1 MSSVNQ
7 LGDDGPRGGRLDLD
21 TTVNYPRFERVVQV
35 KKEIAYNHEPQAL
48 MGHMHAS
55 PLSKLFF
62 SYENLQAL
70 QLGMKNMVYVKSCA
84 NKYLIGK
91 QSEDELLTVMRSIF
105 LQNAKHLPY
114 DVIGQVR
121 ELNGL
126 VLTYV
131 VPRILSELDMYQT
144 YLKDVA
150 NAPGLGN
157 FDRGEA
163 TSVKGNASKQLEFKT
178 FF

>member
-7 LGDDGPRGGRLDLD
+7 LGDGGPQGGRLELD
-21 TTVNYPRFERVVQV
+21 TKSYPRYERVVQV
-35 KKEIAYNHEPQAL
+35 KKEIAYNHESQAL
-48 MGHMHAS
+48 MGHMHTS
-55 PLSKLFF
+55 PLSKLYF
-62 SYENLQAL
+62 SYENMQAL
-70 QLGMKNMVYVKSCA
+70 QLGMKNLVYTKSC
-84 NKYLIGK
+84 NKFLIGK

-126 VLTYV
+126 VLAYV

-150 NAPGLGN
+150 NPPGLGN
-157 FDRGEA
+157 FTRGEA
-163 TSVKGNASKQLEFKT
+163 TSIKGSDSKQLEFKK